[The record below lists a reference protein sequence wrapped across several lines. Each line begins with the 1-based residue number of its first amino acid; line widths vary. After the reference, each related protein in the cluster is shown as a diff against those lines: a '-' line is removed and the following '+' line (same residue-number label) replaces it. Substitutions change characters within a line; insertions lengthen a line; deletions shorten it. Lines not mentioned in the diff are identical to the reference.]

1 MCPGVN
7 WIDFTLGA
15 LLGAFLITAVAFV
28 VFVLRYD
35 DDGGLG

>member
-7 WIDFTLGA
+7 WVDFALGA
-15 LLGAFLITAVAFV
+15 LAGGLMVTLV
-28 VFVLRYD
+28 VFGLFVWKYD